1 MSNTHSI
8 TNADE
13 RKLIELIDRAQERIV
28 YLAPGITETIAG
40 ALTHRWEQLG
50 PNAVSVILDVDA
62 EVCRLGFGS
71 IEGLQKIRQAASQI
85 GALVCHQP
93 GVRIGLLIADQSTLI
108 YSPTP
113 ELIEAGSNSPQ
124 RPNAIELTAPPQE
137 VVRDVG
143 LGDAPDC
150 ERVVGMDPIK
160 PDQIDKVAENLK
172 AAPPVKFDLARRVRV
187 FTTRFQFVELSM
199 TGCFISRKKVPIP
212 SSLVGLARNREVQS
226 QFHAHFNL
234 VQQGQIEVKAD
245 NGNIITE
252 RTLMNKRKQIEDS
265 FLISL
270 KGYGPVVLR
279 ANKDRFEEA
288 VEQLK
293 ADVACYAE
301 GVVKQLQ
308 QQMDTSKIQL
318 VEALL
323 PSVKQNP
330 PDSYTKVHGP
340 SVPDKFL
347 RQRLED
353 DIARAFG
360 SAEKLVKD
368 MEVKIVFK
376 DVAYE
381 SLVDEKFITVAK
393 KAMKDVPFLYDEFD
407 AVRGEES

>member
-1 MSNTHSI
+1 MKPIPPAYH
-8 TNADE
+8 
-13 RKLIELIDRAQERIV
+13 K
-28 YLAPGITETIAG
+28 
-40 ALTHRWEQLG
+40 THRRTF
-50 PNAVSVILDVDA
+50 VK
-62 EVCRLGFGS
+62 
-71 IEGLQKIRQAASQI
+71 GLATAMAAQT
-85 GALVCHQP
+85 AP
-93 GVRIGLLIADQSTLI
+93 LIA
-108 YSPTP
+108 
-113 ELIEAGSNSPQ
+113 NSLDSDKKKLGL
-124 RPNAIELTAPPQE
+124 AI
-137 VVRDVG
+137 VG
-143 LGDAPDC
+143 LGGYATGCIAPEVSACSHVRLAGVITGSSEKGSEWAKQYTFPEDAIY
-150 ERVVGMDPIK
+150 GY
-160 PDQIDKVAENLK
+160 DQIDKLAENLK